1 MHSDGLGGVDERLA
15 FGGLEDVVDDEC
27 TWSRLDLNARLEK
40 DRKGLPGTPVTSKR
54 RGWRVRS
61 AGGRRG
67 NVFGGE

>member
-40 DRKGLPGTPVTSKR
+40 D
-54 RGWRVRS
+54 
-61 AGGRRG
+61 
-67 NVFGGE
+67 